1 MFSCHSIL
9 HYNILYYITDRHICV
24 HHYSKRKRTNLFKY
38 IGRSDERTNLDFI
51 FGKDIGKS
59 VSRSTK
65 TMRDGSDIHPS
76 FYFDFEF
83 KV

>member
-1 MFSCHSIL
+1 MFSRHSIL
-9 HYNILYYITDRHICV
+9 YCTILQTDIFV
-24 HHYSKRKRTNLFKY
+24 SISKRKRTNLFKY
-38 IGRSDERTNLDFI
+38 TGRSDERANLDFI